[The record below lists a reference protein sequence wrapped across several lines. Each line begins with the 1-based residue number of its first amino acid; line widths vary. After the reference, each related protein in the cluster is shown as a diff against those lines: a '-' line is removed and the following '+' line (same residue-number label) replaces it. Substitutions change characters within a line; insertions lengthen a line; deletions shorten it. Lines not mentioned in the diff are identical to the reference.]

1 MNYLKIQT
9 VNTCVGIVHIGERE
23 KSGLQI
29 VEKLK
34 QFNFKIRQWDIL
46 KDNQITQDI
55 NLVDVIIVNIGSVT
69 FEFDELLSTLFELDK
84 KIIFNEAVLTNE
96 LSGVKRQSWERHLL
110 NKIDSTFSVIPDN
123 EKICDKPV
131 DFKKFGIDKVWV
143 LAASIGGPEA
153 LLKFLNEFK
162 GQTKLLFIIIQHID
176 KEFIPEMASQLN
188 LTTNMQV
195 KVPLSGTKLAANMVF
210 IYPTDEHLYFTHDGV
225 LELMPLLEENTF
237 SPCIDESCKRLS
249 ENIKDLNIAVFSG
262 MSNDGIKAAKM
273 IKDKGNKVITQTES
287 SCVLSTIIAGVKKS
301 VMVDFDG
308 NPAEMAHYVIE
319 NSKE

>member
-1 MNYLKIQT
+1 M
-9 VNTCVGIVHIGERE
+9 GIVHIGQRE

-34 QFNFKIRQWDIL
+34 QFNFKIRQWDVLDENQAI
-46 KDNQITQDI
+46 KDIS
-55 NLVDVIIVNIGSVT
+55 LVDVIIVNIGKVG
-69 FEFDELLSTLFELDK
+69 FEFDDLLSTLFELDNR
-84 KIIFNEAVLTNE
+84 IIINEAVLTNK

-110 NKIDSTFSVIPDN
+110 NKIDSSFSVLPDN
-123 EKICDKPV
+123 KRKCDEPI
-131 DFKKFGIDKVWV
+131 DFHKFGVEKVWV

-162 GQTKLLFIIIQHID
+162 TQNSILFIIIQHID
-176 KEFIPEMASQLN
+176 KEFILEMANQFN

-210 IYPTDEHLYFTHDGV
+210 IYPTDEHLYFNQEGI
-225 LELMPLLEENTF
+225 LELVPLLKKNTY

-249 ENIKDLNIAVFSG
+249 ENIKDLNIAFFSG

-273 IKDKGNKVITQTES
+273 IKNKGNRVITQTES

-301 VMVDFDG
+301 VEVDFDG
-308 NPAEMAHYVIE
+308 EPSEMAHYIIE
-319 NSKE
+319 NCKD